1 MRQIE
6 LEDEEILMLD
16 GIVNEKAQEL
26 VNEVKQFR
34 KHLKSGHILYAEIIT
49 EAEKLAK
56 LKYTTRYLDHCMMCN
71 KRSEYPTYKSGRNKG
86 KRNTNKNRTRF
97 YGISFMDKFVI
108 MEGYSKWGFCDKCGF
123 EALEKIKN
131 YIRKND
137 LHIEM
142 DGEGENNKWIKEEER
157 ECFNCKEKIWEFD
170 MGLERTL
177 MNDGYYYAG
186 CNKCGAE
193 TTMLGKTHH
202 STGKVR
208 AVEASTLTRA
218 KNCYQRAK
226 SASPAGE
233 AL

>member
-6 LEDEEILMLD
+6 LEDEEVLMLD

-26 VNEVKQFR
+26 VNEIKQFR

-56 LKYTTRYLDHCMMCN
+56 LEYTFRHLDHCMMCN
-71 KRSEYPTYKSGRNKG
+71 TRSEYPTYKSGRNKG
-86 KRNTNKNRTRF
+86 QRNTNKHRVRF
-97 YGISFMDKFVI
+97 YGVSFMDGFVR
-108 MEGYSKWGFCDKCGF
+108 MEGYSKWGFCEECGNK
-123 EALEKIKN
+123 ALEEIKN
-131 YIRKND
+131 YIKKND

-142 DGEGENNKWIKEEER
+142 RGEEENKWIKEEER

-170 MGLERTL
+170 MELERTL

-193 TTMLGKTHH
+193 TTIFGKTHH

-218 KNCYQRAK
+218 KNCYHR